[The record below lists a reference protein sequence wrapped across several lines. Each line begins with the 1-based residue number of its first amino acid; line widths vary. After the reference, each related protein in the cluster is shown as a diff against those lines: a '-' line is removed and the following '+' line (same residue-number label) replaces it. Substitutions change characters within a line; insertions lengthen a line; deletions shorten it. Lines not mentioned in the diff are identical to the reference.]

1 METAL
6 YKDLALV
13 MMFSKV
19 SDVDKTLLAHGL
31 QYRKGKTVDD
41 LVHARQKALKAG
53 HGRCEFELSMMEVY
67 LKQVLKKL

>member
-1 METAL
+1 MVNDL
-6 YKDLALV
+6 YKDLALM
-13 MMFSKV
+13 MMFSKI
-19 SDVDKTLLAHGL
+19 SDVDGTLRARGL
-31 QYRKGKTVDD
+31 QYRKGKAVED